1 MLRQS
6 MKMTVLSSWKRVE
19 VAFLHTKV
27 ERQLNS
33 HVVFKYSCNVGNAM
47 LSLSAAVF
55 SLNLEF
61 LVFN

>member
-1 MLRQS
+1 
-6 MKMTVLSSWKRVE
+6 MTVLSSWKRVE
-19 VAFLHTKV
+19 VAFLHAKV

-33 HVVFKYSCNVGNAM
+33 PVIFKYSCNVGNAM
-47 LSLSAAVF
+47 RFLSAAVF